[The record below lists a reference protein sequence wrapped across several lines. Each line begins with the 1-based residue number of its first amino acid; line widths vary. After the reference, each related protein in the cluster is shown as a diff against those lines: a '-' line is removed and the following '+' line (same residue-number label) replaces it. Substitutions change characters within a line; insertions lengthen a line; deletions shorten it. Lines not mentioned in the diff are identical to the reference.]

1 METILDFLD
10 EMEEILDAS
19 RPVPFSNKVSVD
31 RERLFDIIER
41 IRLNLPTE
49 IEKAQK
55 IVYDYERIIGDA
67 RSKSEIIMDEAR
79 TEAANRADDHEVY
92 KIAEQ
97 KAEEIIE
104 KSKKE
109 ANEVRQNVMEYADE
123 ILAKAEA
130 TVREVMS
137 SVNQGTRAIDDLFNN
152 TLDIIYDNRQ
162 ELREPRGNKK

>member
-10 EMEEILDAS
+10 EMDEILDTS

-31 RERLFDIIER
+31 RDRLLDIIER

-49 IEKAQK
+49 IDKAQK
-55 IVYDYERIIGDA
+55 IVYDYERIIGEA
-67 RSKSEIIMDEAR
+67 RNKSTIIVDEAR
-79 TEAANRADDHEVY
+79 TEAEKRADEHEVY
-92 KIAEQ
+92 RIATQ
-97 KAEEIIE
+97 QAEEIIN

-109 ANEVRQNVMEYADE
+109 ANDIRQNVMEYADE

-130 TVREVMS
+130 TLREVMT

-162 ELREPRGNKK
+162 ELRGNKRQQ

>member
-49 IEKAQK
+49 IDKAQK
-55 IVYDYERIIGDA
+55 IVYDYERIINEARNKSDIIVGEA
-67 RSKSEIIMDEAR
+67 RSEA
-79 TEAANRADDHEVY
+79 EKRADEHEVY
-92 KIAEQ
+92 KIAVLQ
-97 KAEEIIE
+97 ANEIIDQ
-104 KSKKE
+104 SKKE
-109 ANEVRQNVMEYADE
+109 ANEIRQNVMEYADE
-123 ILAKAEA
+123 ILAKAEG
-130 TVREVMS
+130 TLREVMT

-152 TLDIIYDNRQ
+152 TLDIIYENRQ
-162 ELREPRGNKK
+162 ELRGNKRQ